1 MEETIRRN
9 LYVKYWVK
17 QENTQFLK
25 EEKECLGWLE
35 SENDVKR
42 ISKLSKAWI
51 EANLDARIDHY
62 EFCIVEKREKTI
74 IPHRTTTDIR
84 IVIDS
89 ICDFSAA
96 QESMKSRIK
105 HAIADVVGPYKEK
118 YGITNLTIDI
128 LDDVNGIEECSY
140 PVACD
145 PEK

>member
-17 QENTQFLK
+17 QANTQFLK

-35 SENDVKR
+35 SENDIKR

-51 EANLDARIDHY
+51 DANLDESIDHY
-62 EFCIVEKREKTI
+62 EFYIVEKREKSI

-89 ICDFSAA
+89 IIDLAAA
-96 QESMKSRIK
+96 QESMKGRIK
-105 HAIADVVGPYKEK
+105 SAIMDVVGPYKEK
-118 YGITNLTIDI
+118 YGITNLNIDI
-128 LDDVNGIEECSY
+128 LDDVNGIQECPY

>member
-17 QENTQFLK
+17 QANTQFLK
-25 EEKECLGWLE
+25 EERECLGWLE

-51 EANLDARIDHY
+51 EANLDNSIDHY
-62 EFCIVEKREKTI
+62 EFCIVEKREKSI
-74 IPHRTTTDIR
+74 VPHRTTTDIR

-89 ICDFSAA
+89 IIDFAAA
-96 QESMKSRIK
+96 QESMKGRIK
-105 HAIADVVGPYKEK
+105 SAIMDVIGPYKEK
-118 YGITNLTIDI
+118 YGITNIALDI
-128 LDDVNGIEECSY
+128 LDDVNGIDVCTSE
-140 PVACD
+140 VACD